1 MVLHE
6 FTSPMQYHLISKAIR
21 PLDWIQTHPK
31 SVPSSFLGA
40 SVLPQEL
47 TMETTGSPDNHIVGV
62 NGIPRRG
69 MSSP

>member
-1 MVLHE
+1 M
-6 FTSPMQYHLISKAIR
+6 
-21 PLDWIQTHPK
+21 HPE

-40 SVLPQEL
+40 SALPQEL
-47 TMETTGSPDNHIVGV
+47 TMDMTGSPDDYIVGA